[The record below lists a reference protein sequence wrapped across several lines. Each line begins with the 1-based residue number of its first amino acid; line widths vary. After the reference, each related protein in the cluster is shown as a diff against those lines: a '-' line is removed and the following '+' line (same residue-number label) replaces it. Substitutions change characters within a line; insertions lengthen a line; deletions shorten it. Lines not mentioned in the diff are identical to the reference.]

1 MRSLLL
7 LSSVLG
13 IGAVAISSAH
23 ASGFAVKVNSTE
35 LQGRANAGSG
45 VSSDPLAMYNNP
57 AILSQIGAKGGR
69 FEAAL
74 SGTGLFPSVKYTDS
88 VLTPGTR
95 NAALNKFTGGAA
107 FAAKINQW
115 VSAGLAVTTPYGLA
129 FDYKRDSIV
138 KNYVV
143 EADLKTVAISPSLA
157 IKFNPMITLG
167 VGIDA
172 QWTDVKFS
180 SFPAAALANTFG
192 TAKGNDWHYRGT
204 FGVLIEPTKDI
215 RFGASIKTRTKAKLS
230 GDYKV
235 ENPVV
240 VAPLGI
246 NLVDGKASAE
256 LILPTTIT
264 LSGSYDVTS
273 NWTLYADY
281 VRTNWSSISA
291 LTLKTPAGDSTI
303 VGGWEDSNCFSI
315 GTDYKLTDRFTIRG
329 GLGFDY
335 TPTRADNQNGVPSRV
350 PGIPDSNKTWVA
362 LGGSYEVNAWK
373 FSLSYGHE
381 FFKTAD
387 IRQAAQTNPIN
398 GALIKPALNGQVKE
412 HVDLVSFQ
420 INYRF

>member
-13 IGAVAISSAH
+13 LGAAAVSSAH
-23 ASGFAVKVNSTE
+23 ASGFAVKLNSTE

-69 FEAAL
+69 FEAAIN
-74 SGTGLFPSVKYTDS
+74 GTGLFPSVKYTDS
-88 VLTPGTR
+88 VLTPATG
-95 NAALNKFTGGAA
+95 NVALNKFTGAAA

-115 VSAGLAVTTPYGLA
+115 VSAGLSVTTPYGLA

-143 EADLKTVAISPSLA
+143 DADLKSVAISPSIA
-157 IKFNPMITLG
+157 IKFNPVLTIGAGL
-167 VGIDA
+167 DA

-180 SFPAAALANTFG
+180 SYPSTLLPTTFG

-204 FGVLIEPTKDI
+204 FGVLIEPTKDT
-215 RFGASIKTRTKAKLS
+215 RFGVSVKTRTNANLS
-230 GDYKV
+230 GSYTA

-240 VAPLGI
+240 IPGNGI
-246 NLVDGKASAE
+246 NITSGKASAK
-256 LILPTTIT
+256 IVLPTTIT
-264 LSGSYDVTS
+264 LSGSYNATQKL
-273 NWTLYADY
+273 TLYADY
-281 VRTNWSSISA
+281 IRTNWSSVSA
-291 LTLKTPAGDSTI
+291 LTLRTPAGDSTI
-303 VGGWEDSNCFSI
+303 VGGWEDSNFFSI
-315 GTDYKLTDRFTIRG
+315 GADYKCTDRLTVRG

-335 TPTRADNQNGVPSRV
+335 TPTRTDNPNGVPSRV
-350 PGIPDSNKTWVA
+350 PGIPDSNKIWLAV
-362 LGGSYEVNAWK
+362 GGSYEVNAWK
-373 FSLSYGHE
+373 FSMSYGHE
-381 FFKTAD
+381 FFRNAD
-387 IRQAAQTNPIN
+387 IKQPAAT
-398 GALIKPALNGQVKE
+398 GRKPALNGQIKE